1 VYFETVGLRTLG
13 SSSMEGFRCGAL
25 VWEITGSDGAFHES
39 RGHITSNFC
48 ANDNDEVWGDND
60 ARISTA

>member
-1 VYFETVGLRTLG
+1 
-13 SSSMEGFRCGAL
+13 MEGFRCGAL